1 MSISTKR
8 SNPDTHK
15 NSNVSRSNLKFQN
28 PNSTQQQIQMKSYN
42 ESPTYNELKPGLKQI
57 GKNIIDPSIR
67 TEDEEFLD
75 IDQHRKK
82 SRFAKRVEQMQIRN
96 EPSLSNSDNE
106 DNDDEEEIE
115 IDQQLQEN
123 VIRYTNLYDLL
134 KEKKKE
140 MLEIRKQMNEPKQL
154 IIQFFARAD
163 VNQLNVTD
171 GKLIKNVS
179 KKKKSLKE
187 DIIKEAIKKT
197 IKDDDNSV
205 TEAIIENINDIRS
218 TTENTNVSLKR
229 TYNKS

>member
-1 MSISTKR
+1 MSVSAKR
-8 SNPDTHK
+8 SHPDTYK
-15 NSNVSRSNLKFQN
+15 TSNVSKHSSRLQGHPSI
-28 PNSTQQQIQMKSYN
+28 QQALPRYN
-42 ESPTYNELKPGLKQI
+42 ESPAYNELKPGFKQI

-67 TEDEEFLD
+67 TEDEEEFPD
-75 IDQHRKK
+75 IDQHRRK
-82 SRFAKRVEQMQIRN
+82 SKFAKRVEQIQIKN
-96 EPSLSNSDNE
+96 EPSLSDSDNDE
-106 DNDDEEEIE
+106 EDEEEIE

-140 MLEIRKQMNEPKQL
+140 MAEIRKQMNEPKQL

-171 GKLIKNVS
+171 GKLIKNIS

-205 TEAIIENINDIRS
+205 TEAIIENINNIRT
-218 TTENTNVSLKR
+218 TTEDTNVSLKR